1 MNLQKLQDLVKFMM
15 KYSQK
20 HLLPQIK
27 FKELFYVQVK
37 FIMMLLK
44 KEKNLNK
51 MYVFIFNLE
60 CCNSKN

>member
-20 HLLPQIK
+20 HLLHQIK
-27 FKELFYVQVK
+27 FKELFYVLVK

-51 MYVFIFNLE
+51 MY
-60 CCNSKN
+60 